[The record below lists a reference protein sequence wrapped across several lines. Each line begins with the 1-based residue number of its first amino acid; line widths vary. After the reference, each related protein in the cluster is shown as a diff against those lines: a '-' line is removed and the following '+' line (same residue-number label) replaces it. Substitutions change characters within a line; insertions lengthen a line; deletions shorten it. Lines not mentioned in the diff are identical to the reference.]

1 LNKSSKKL
9 NNGVFNTIYVEEK
22 ALEYP
27 IARQLLER
35 YADCP
40 VITIGHYKDVFN
52 RPRQHFALQK
62 QKQSLILAVKER
74 QFLYKG
80 PEVCQNFGHPNFY
93 YTSFLLNCIF
103 DCEYCYLQGMYP
115 SANIVAFVNVED
127 FQKAMGEILLEKQ
140 AFLAVSYDTDLI
152 AFHNIVPYMDYF
164 YGFFRE
170 NQDLLVEIR
179 TKSANQS
186 FYRDHEPLENIIIA
200 FTLTPDEVIERYERH
215 TPALQARIKA
225 VNTAIAQGFKVRI
238 CFDPVFID
246 PEIDHVYEPFYRHV
260 FAQIDPGSILDI
272 GYGFFRMSG
281 DFFKR
286 IEKIRNRS
294 LLYAEDYC
302 MDNGVMSYPVPVMK
316 KIQKEHMSILCDYIS
331 KEKIFTL

>member
-1 LNKSSKKL
+1 MSKSSKKS
-9 NNGVFNTIYVEEK
+9 NNGMFSTIYVEER

-27 IARQLLER
+27 ITRQLLER

-40 VITIGHYKDVFN
+40 VIAIRHYKDVFN
-52 RPRQHFALQK
+52 RPGQHFAVQK
-62 QKQSLILAVKER
+62 QNQSLILAVKER
-74 QFLYKG
+74 QFLYEG

-93 YTSFLLNCIF
+93 YTSFLLNCVF

-127 FQKAMGEILLEKQ
+127 FQKAMKEVLPEKQ

-152 AFHNIVPYMDYF
+152 AFHSIVPYLDYF
-164 YGFFRE
+164 YGFFRQ
-170 NQDLLVEIR
+170 NQGLLVEIR

-186 FYRDHEPLENIIIA
+186 FYREHEPLENIIIA
-200 FTLTPDEVIERYERH
+200 FTLTPDEVIEKYERH
-215 TPALQARIKA
+215 TPKLQARIKA
-225 VNTAIAQGFKVRI
+225 VNTAIARGFKVRL
-238 CFDPVFID
+238 CFDPIFID

-260 FAQIDPGSILDI
+260 FAQIDPGGIMDI

-286 IEKIRNRS
+286 IEKIRSRS

-302 MDNGVMSYPVPVMK
+302 MDKGVLSYPLSERER
-316 KIQKEHMSILCDYIS
+316 IQREHMDILSDYIS
-331 KEKIFTL
+331 KEKIFAL